1 MIQHPRYKIQDKK
14 CFNVYP
20 ESCIPNPASSLMVR
34 DALKLVASYLRE
46 HGIDEVRFEAELL
59 LRHILNLSRADLYLH
74 LNRFLSSGERTF
86 LREAIQHRVQG
97 MPIQYIIGWQ
107 TFRYLNLRV
116 KPGVFIPRP
125 ETELL
130 VEQVIDVAKSMVK
143 PLTIV
148 DVGTGSGAIALS
160 IAQEISETRVYALDI
175 SKEALKLAEENAH
188 LHNLESKVTLVKT
201 ELFENL
207 DPNLIGKVDIIV
219 SNPPYIREK
228 EIEELPRE
236 VRDFEPRLALSGGID
251 GLKVHKRII
260 ADSSR
265 YLQEGG
271 FLALEV
277 GFDQAQKVSEIL
289 HGSGNFEDIRVLRD
303 YSGMDRIVSAV
314 KRIPVK
320 NN

>member
-1 MIQHPRYKIQDKK
+1 MIQDPRYRTQDKK
-14 CFNVYP
+14 CFNAHP
-20 ESCIPNPASSLMVR
+20 ESCILNPASSLMVR
-34 DALKLVASYLRE
+34 DALKLVDSHLKKHGVEGAYL
-46 HGIDEVRFEAELL
+46 EAELL
-59 LRHILNLSRADLYLH
+59 LRHILNLSRADLYLYPD
-74 LNRFLSSGERTF
+74 RFLTYREKAF
-86 LREAIQHRVQG
+86 LRKAIQHRVQG

-107 TFRYLNLRV
+107 AFRYLNLRV

-175 SKEALKLAEENAH
+175 SQEALKLAEENAR
-188 LHNLESKVTLVKT
+188 LHNLEDKIIFVKS

-236 VRDFEPRLALSGGID
+236 VRDFEPRPALSGGID

-260 ADSSR
+260 DSSR
-265 YLQEGG
+265 YLREEG

-289 HGSGNFEDIRVLRD
+289 HGSGSFKDIRVLRD

-314 KRIPVK
+314 KRIARHL
-320 NN
+320 